1 MKDNVKCYEDDTEIS
16 CSRLQEDQFMYMDK
30 GELISEILQ
39 IAACLDGT
47 VSRVNTLNSV
57 GYYIKVV
64 KKGTYAQPRSST
76 ILLCIHQSS

>member
-1 MKDNVKCYEDDTEIS
+1 MKDNVKCYEDDTEIP

-47 VSRVNTLNSV
+47 VSRVSTLNSV
-57 GYYIKVV
+57 GRAS
-64 KKGTYAQPRSST
+64 KKIIIEYDVENIRK
-76 ILLCIHQSS
+76 